1 MSLRELL
8 RARPDADPLARHG
21 TDSHPGVK
29 SKKKAAKQAG
39 RDGGQLAGLQERL
52 WAEKTRT
59 ILLVLQGI
67 DTSGK
72 DGTIEH
78 VIGQVNPLGCRI
90 TSFTRPT
97 EEEARHHFLWRIRK
111 ALPEPG
117 QIGVFGRSHYEDVI
131 VPRVHGGL
139 TETELDQRYA
149 EIAGFEAAL
158 AAGSTT
164 VVKCFLHIGF
174 EEQRERL
181 LARLDDPDKRWKF
194 EESDIDER
202 ARWPKY
208 QDAFREV
215 LRRSD
220 RDDAPWYVV
229 PADRKWY
236 RNWAVGRLL
245 LETLV
250 EMAPEYPRPALD
262 IPALKARLMPPTP
275 AGAADPGP
283 GGSA

>member
-8 RARPDADPLARHG
+8 RARPEADDPLARHKP
-21 TDSHPGVK
+21 DSHPGARDR
-29 SKKKAAKQAG
+29 KKADASVVT
-39 RDGGQLAGLQERL
+39 DGERLAALQERL
-52 WAEKTRT
+52 WAEKARS

-72 DGTIEH
+72 DGTIKH
-78 VIGQVNPLGCRI
+78 VIGLVNPLGCRI
-90 TSFTRPT
+90 TSFKRPT
-97 EEEARHHFLWRIRK
+97 PEEEKHHFLWRIRRV
-111 ALPEPG
+111 LPEPG

-139 TETELDQRYA
+139 TEPEIDKRYA
-149 EIAGFEAAL
+149 EIARFEAGL
-158 AAGSTT
+158 AGGSTT
-164 VVKCFLHIGF
+164 VVKCFLHISS
-174 EEQRERL
+174 EEQRARL

-194 EESDIDER
+194 EEGDIDER
-202 ARWPKY
+202 ALWPRY

-215 LRRSD
+215 LRRSNP
-220 RDDAPWYVV
+220 DDAPWYVV

-236 RNWAVGRLL
+236 RNWAVGRVL

-262 IPALKARLMPPTP
+262 IPALKARLTPPP
-275 AGAADPGP
+275 HLRAVK
-283 GGSA
+283 

>member
-1 MSLRELL
+1 MSVRELL
-8 RARPDADPLARHG
+8 RARPDADDPLARHQ

-29 SKKKAAKQAG
+29 DRKKAEASMCAEG
-39 RDGGQLAGLQERL
+39 ERLAGLQERL
-52 WAEKTRT
+52 WAEKTRM

-72 DGTIEH
+72 DGTIKH

-90 TSFTRPT
+90 TSFKRPT
-97 EEEARHHFLWRIRK
+97 PEEARHHFLWRIRR

-139 TETELDQRYA
+139 SDAEIDKRYA
-149 EIAGFEAAL
+149 EIARFESGL
-158 AAGSTT
+158 VGGSTT
-164 VVKCFLHIGF
+164 LVKCFLHISS
-174 EEQRERL
+174 EEQRARL
-181 LARLDDPDKRWKF
+181 LARLEDPDKRWKF
-194 EESDIDER
+194 EEGDIEER
-202 ARWPKY
+202 ALWPKY

-220 RDDAPWYVV
+220 PDDAPWYVV

-245 LETLV
+245 LETLT
-250 EMAPEYPRPALD
+250 EMAPEYPRPPLD
-262 IPALKARLMPPTP
+262 IPALKARLR
-275 AGAADPGP
+275 
-283 GGSA
+283 

>member
-1 MSLRELL
+1 MSLRQLL
-8 RARPDADPLARHG
+8 RAQPDADDPLARHKP
-21 TDSHPGVK
+21 DSHPGVK
-29 SKKKAAKQAG
+29 SRKEAAASIES
-39 RDGGQLAGLQERL
+39 DGERLAALQERL
-52 WAEKTRT
+52 WAEKART
-59 ILLVLQGI
+59 VLLVLQGI

-78 VIGQVNPLGCRI
+78 VIGLVNPLGCRI
-90 TSFTRPT
+90 TSFKRPT
-97 EEEARHHFLWRIRK
+97 PDEARHHFLWRIRR

-131 VPRVHGGL
+131 VPRVHGTL
-139 TETELDQRYA
+139 PEADIDRRSA
-149 EIAGFEAAL
+149 EIARFEAGL
-158 AAGSTT
+158 AAGATT
-164 VVKCFLHIGF
+164 IVKCFLHISY

-202 ARWPKY
+202 ALWPKY

-215 LRRSD
+215 LRSSNSD
-220 RDDAPWYVV
+220 TAPWYVV

-236 RNWAVGRLL
+236 RNWAVARLL

-262 IPALKARLMPPTP
+262 VPALRARLLPLPRLR
-275 AGAADPGP
+275 AVK
-283 GGSA
+283 

>member
-1 MSLRELL
+1 MSLRTLL
-8 RARPDADPLARHG
+8 RARPEADDPLARHK
-21 TDSHPGVK
+21 TDAHPGVK
-29 SKKKAAKQAG
+29 TRKKAETSVVTDEE
-39 RDGGQLAGLQERL
+39 RLAALQERL
-52 WAEKTRT
+52 WAEHART

-72 DGTIEH
+72 DGTIDH
-78 VIGQVNPLGCRI
+78 VIGLVNPLGCRI
-90 TSFTRPT
+90 TSFKRPT
-97 EEEARHHFLWRIRK
+97 PEEARHHFLWRIRR
-111 ALPEPG
+111 ALPHDGE
-117 QIGVFGRSHYEDVI
+117 IGVFGRSHYEDVI

-139 TETELDQRYA
+139 TDAQIERRFA
-149 EIAGFEAAL
+149 EIAKFEADL

-164 VVKCFLHIGF
+164 VVKCFLHISY

-194 EESDIDER
+194 EEGDIDER
-202 ARWPKY
+202 ALWPGY

-215 LRRSD
+215 LRKSNPD
-220 RDDAPWYVV
+220 EAPWYVV

-236 RNWAVGRLL
+236 RNWAVGRIL

-262 IPALKARLMPPTP
+262 IPALKARLMPPP
-275 AGAADPGP
+275 RLRAVK
-283 GGSA
+283 